1 MNELGLVAVALC
13 VLGAAAISRRIQGT
27 ILTLP
32 MVYVGLGLL
41 LSGRVLGIVELGLES
56 EIVRV
61 VAELTLVLVLA
72 SDASRIRLRRLV
84 RDHSL
89 PTRMLVHVEVSYALA
104 DDLVYG
110 RHRLAVDGKAAE
122 GNMSAVGHKTA
133 DGACQGEYFGLGQN

>member
-41 LSGRVLGIVELGLES
+41 LSGRVLGIVELSLES

-61 VAELTLVLVLA
+61 IAELTLVLVLA
-72 SDASRIRLRRLV
+72 SDASRILCSRSRINSVLRPWMNR
-84 RDHSL
+84 
-89 PTRMLVHVEVSYALA
+89 
-104 DDLVYG
+104 
-110 RHRLAVDGKAAE
+110 
-122 GNMSAVGHKTA
+122 
-133 DGACQGEYFGLGQN
+133 